1 MATYRELIYSVLDR
15 IKAISDD
22 SIITEDHVI
31 FTIDKVRAALLYQK
45 YGEVKREVIESNY
58 QTLCL
63 DLEQVVNS
71 EVCGEIYMRT
81 TKSIPSLLNIGN
93 TSIYPLDFY
102 KGNIAFVSK
111 ERMKYVGYN
120 KFLQN
125 VIYASL
131 NPDGRVYLKS
141 KNPQFLYLEKI
152 SVTGIFENAMEAS
165 ELECS
170 QICEPW
176 DRIVPIEEDLIPV
189 LIETVVKDL
198 LGALY
203 RPADEQN
210 NMSDDLANIYSF
222 IKRNIKS
229 GLQKQ
234 IEE

>member
-1 MATYRELIYSVLDR
+1 M
-15 IKAISDD
+15 
-22 SIITEDHVI
+22 
-31 FTIDKVRAALLYQK
+31 Q
-45 YGEVKREVIESNY
+45 
-58 QTLCL
+58 
-63 DLEQVVNS
+63 
-71 EVCGEIYMRT
+71 
-81 TKSIPSLLNIGN
+81 
-93 TSIYPLDFY
+93 
-102 KGNIAFVSK
+102 
-111 ERMKYVGYN
+111 
-120 KFLQN
+120 
-125 VIYASL
+125 
-131 NPDGRVYLKS
+131 
-141 KNPQFLYLEKI
+141 
-152 SVTGIFENAMEAS
+152 AS

-189 LIETVVKDL
+189 LTETVVKDL

>member
-22 SIITEDHVI
+22 SIITEEHVI
-31 FTIDKVRAALLYQK
+31 FTIDKVRAALLCKK

-71 EVCGEIYMRT
+71 QVCGDVYLRT
-81 TKSIPSLLNIGN
+81 TKSIPSLLNIGH
-93 TSIYPLDFY
+93 TSVYPLDFY
-102 KGNIAFVSK
+102 KGNITLVSRD
-111 ERMKYVGYN
+111 RMKYVGHN

-125 VIYASL
+125 VIYTSM
-131 NPDGRVYLKS
+131 NPDGHVYLTS
-141 KNPQFLYLEKI
+141 KNPQFLYLQKI
-152 SVTGIFENAMEAS
+152 SITGIFENAMEAS

-170 QICEPW
+170 KICEPW
-176 DRIVPIEEDLIPV
+176 DRVVPIEEDLIPV
-189 LIETVVKDL
+189 LIDTVVKDL
-198 LGALY
+198 LGAIY
-203 RPADEQN
+203 RPADSQN
-210 NMSDDLANIYSF
+210 NMSDDLANLYSF
-222 IKRNIKS
+222 IKRNVKL

>member
-71 EVCGEIYMRT
+71 DVCGEVYMRT

-102 KGNIAFVSK
+102 KGNIDFVSR

-131 NPDGRVYLKS
+131 NPDGHVYLKS

-152 SVTGIFENAMEAS
+152 SITGIFENAMEAS

-170 QICEPW
+170 QICESW
-176 DRIVPIEEDLIPV
+176 DRVVPLEEDLIPI

-222 IKRNIKS
+222 IKRNTKS

>member
-45 YGEVKREVIESNY
+45 YGEVKREVVESNY

-63 DLEQVVNS
+63 DLEQVTNS

-102 KGNIAFVSK
+102 KGNIAFVSR

-120 KFLQN
+120 KLLQN

-131 NPDGRVYLKS
+131 NPDGRIYLKS

-152 SVTGIFENAMEAS
+152 SVTGVFENAMKAS

-170 QICEPW
+170 QICELW

>member
-63 DLEQVVNS
+63 DLEQVTNS
-71 EVCGEIYMRT
+71 DVCGEIYMRT

-102 KGNIAFVSK
+102 KGNIAFVSR

-120 KFLQN
+120 KLLQN

-152 SVTGIFENAMEAS
+152 SVTGVFENAMEAS
-165 ELECS
+165 QLECS
-170 QICEPW
+170 QICEHW
-176 DRIVPIEEDLIPV
+176 VRIVPIEEDLIPV

-210 NMSDDLANIYSF
+210 NMSDDLSNIYSF
-222 IKRNIKS
+222 IKRNIIS
-229 GLQKQ
+229 GLFDQ
-234 IEE
+234 IVE